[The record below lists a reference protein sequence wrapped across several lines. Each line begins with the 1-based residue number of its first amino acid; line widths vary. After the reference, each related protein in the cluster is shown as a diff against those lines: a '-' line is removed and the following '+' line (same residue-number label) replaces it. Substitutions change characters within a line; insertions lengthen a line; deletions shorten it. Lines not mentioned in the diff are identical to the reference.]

1 MKIGII
7 DSLHNSYVTK
17 ADIEQEVFGGRASVS
32 LFQAASADDLPQ
44 AALQCDGLISWHLV
58 ALQAPFINRLEQ
70 CRGIVRAAVG
80 FDNIDLAAARQRQIA
95 VANVPD
101 YGTEEVADH
110 ALAMALSLLRR
121 LPRGHDVVSRGSWDW
136 REVGSLPRLSQLHV
150 GIIGCGRIGMAAAL
164 RFKAFG
170 CRVSFY
176 DPHVCSGVEKS
187 LGIQRCE
194 RLDELLQTADL
205 VSIHTPLNEQTHHL
219 IGARE
224 LAALSGKYLINTA
237 RGPIIDGQALR
248 HAVSDGLLAGLG
260 LDVYEDERHAIP
272 DTFLGR
278 DDVLLSPH
286 VAFYSQ
292 AALPEL
298 RAKAAQVLLGILEN
312 GSHRN
317 VVN

>member
-7 DSLHNSYVTK
+7 DSVHNSYVSK
-17 ADIEQEVFGGRASVS
+17 PDIEQNVVGGRASIS
-32 LFQAASADDLPQ
+32 LFQVASTDDLPQ
-44 AALQCDGLISWHLV
+44 AAIQCDGLISWHLV
-58 ALQAPFINRLEQ
+58 ALQAPFINSLER

-80 FDNIDLAAARQRQIA
+80 FDNIDLAAARLRHIE

-110 ALAMALSLLRR
+110 ALSMALALLRR
-121 LPRGHDVVSRGSWDW
+121 LPRGHGVVSRGSWDW
-136 REVGSLPRLSQLHV
+136 REVGALPRMSQLQV

-170 CRVSFY
+170 CQVSFY
-176 DPHVCSGVEKS
+176 DPHVCSGVEKA
-187 LGIQRCE
+187 LGLQRCE
-194 RLDELLQTADL
+194 TLAELLCKVSL
-205 VSIHTPLNEQTHHL
+205 VSIHTPLNEQTRHL

-224 LAALSGKYLINTA
+224 LAMLRGKYLINTA
-237 RGPIIDGQALR
+237 RGPIIDGQALCD
-248 HAVSDGLLAGLG
+248 AVADGLLAGLG

-272 DTFLGR
+272 EQFLGR
-278 DDVLLSPH
+278 DEVLLSPH
-286 VAFYSQ
+286 VAFYSE

-298 RAKAAQVLLGILEN
+298 RAKAAQVLMNILEQGN
-312 GSHRN
+312 HRN

>member
-1 MKIGII
+1 MKIAII
-7 DSLHNSYVTK
+7 DSLHNSYVS
-17 ADIEQEVFGGRASVS
+17 APDIEQGVFG
-32 LFQAASADDLPQ
+32 QAGEVTLYQTRTAAELPPQ
-44 AALQCDGLISWHLV
+44 ALECDGIISWHLV
-58 ALQAPFINRLEQ
+58 PLDRAAIDRFSA

-80 FDNIDLAAARQRQIA
+80 FDNIDLVAARERQIE

-136 REVGSLPRLSQLHV
+136 REVGSLPRLSRLQV

-170 CRVSFY
+170 CRVSIY
-176 DPHVCSGVEKS
+176 DPYVCSGVEKS
-187 LGIQRCE
+187 LGVERCE
-194 RLDELLQTADL
+194 TLDELLNKVDL
-205 VSIHTPLNEQTHHL
+205 VSIHTPLNAQTRHL
-219 IGARE
+219 IGRKE
-224 LAALSGKYLINTA
+224 LGALRGKYLINTA
-237 RGPIIDGQALR
+237 RGPIIDGEALSD
-248 HAVSDGLLAGLG
+248 AVSDGLLAGLG
-260 LDVYEDERHAIP
+260 LDVFEDEAQALP
-272 DTFLGR
+272 AVFLGR
-278 DDVLLSPH
+278 DEVLLSPH

-298 RAKAAQVLLGILEN
+298 RAKAARVLLDILRQ

>member
-1 MKIGII
+1 MKIAII
-7 DSLHNSYVTK
+7 DSLHNSYVSTP
-17 ADIEQEVFGGRASVS
+17 DIERRVFAEAGEVR
-32 LFQAASADDLPQ
+32 LFHVRSADDLPEE
-44 AALQCDGLISWHLV
+44 ALACDGIISWHLV
-58 ALQAPFINRLEQ
+58 PLGAAVLKRLSA

-80 FDNIDLAAARQRQIA
+80 FDNIDLAAARERQIE

-121 LPRGHDVVSRGSWDW
+121 LPRGQAVVSRGSWDW
-136 REVGSLPRLSQLHV
+136 REVGRLPRLSQMQV
-150 GIIGCGRIGMAAAL
+150 GIIGCGRIGMAVAL

-176 DPHVCSGVEKS
+176 DPYVCSGVEKA
-187 LGIQRCE
+187 LGLERCE
-194 RLDELLQTADL
+194 RLDDLLHKVDL
-205 VSIHTPLNEQTHHL
+205 VSVHAPLNPQTHHL
-219 IGARE
+219 IRRKE
-224 LAALSGKYLINTA
+224 LTALRGKYLINTA
-237 RGPIIDGQALR
+237 RGPIIDGNALSD
-248 HAVSDGLLAGLG
+248 AVSDGLLAGLG
-260 LDVYEDERHAIP
+260 LDVYEDESQAIP
-272 DTFLGR
+272 AVFAGR

-286 VAFYSQ
+286 VAFYSE

-298 RAKAAQVLLGILEN
+298 RSKAAQVLLAILAK

>member
-7 DSLHNSYVTK
+7 DSLHNSYVSK
-17 ADIEQEVFGGRASVS
+17 ADIEQDVFGGRASVS
-32 LFQAASADDLPQ
+32 LFQVSSADQLPQ

-58 ALQAPFINRLEQ
+58 PLQAAFINRLER

-80 FDNIDLAAARQRQIA
+80 FDNIDLVAARERHIE

-110 ALAMALSLLRR
+110 ALSMALSLLRR

-136 REVGSLPRLSQLHV
+136 REVGALPRMSQLHV

-170 CRVSFY
+170 CQVSFY
-176 DPHVCSGVEKS
+176 DPLVCSGVEKS
-187 LGIQRCE
+187 LGLQRCE
-194 RLDELLQTADL
+194 TLEQLLHKADL

-224 LAALSGKYLINTA
+224 LAMLNGKYLINTA
-237 RGPIIDGQALR
+237 RGPIIDSQALR
-248 HAVSDGLLAGLG
+248 DAVADGLLAGLG
-260 LDVYEDERHAIP
+260 LDVYEDERQAIP
-272 DTFLGR
+272 EQFLGR

-286 VAFYSQ
+286 VAFYSE

-298 RAKAAQVLLGILEN
+298 RAKAAQVLLSILEQ

>member
-7 DSLHNSYVTK
+7 DSLHNSYVSK
-17 ADIEQEVFGGRASVS
+17 ADIEQDVFGGRASVS
-32 LFQAASADDLPQ
+32 LFQVSSADQLPQ

-58 ALQAPFINRLEQ
+58 PLQAAFINRLER

-80 FDNIDLAAARQRQIA
+80 FDNIDLAAARERHIE

-110 ALAMALSLLRR
+110 ALSMALSLLRR

-136 REVGSLPRLSQLHV
+136 REVGTLPRMSQLHV

-170 CRVSFY
+170 CQVSFY
-176 DPHVCSGVEKS
+176 DPLACSGVEKS
-187 LGIQRCE
+187 LGLQRCE
-194 RLDELLQTADL
+194 TLEQLLHKADL

-224 LAALSGKYLINTA
+224 LAMLHGKYLINTA
-237 RGPIIDGQALR
+237 RGPIIDSQALR
-248 HAVSDGLLAGLG
+248 DAVADGLLAGLG
-260 LDVYEDERHAIP
+260 LDVYEDERQAIP
-272 DTFLGR
+272 EQFLGR

-286 VAFYSQ
+286 VAFYSE

-298 RAKAAQVLLGILEN
+298 RAKAAQVLLSILEQ

>member
-7 DSLHNSYVTK
+7 DSLHNRYVTK
-17 ADIEQEVFGGRASVS
+17 ADIEQEVFGGRATVS
-32 LFQAASADDLPQ
+32 LFQTASADDLPQ

-58 ALQAPFINRLEQ
+58 PLQAPFINRLEQ

-80 FDNIDLAAARQRQIA
+80 FDNIDLAAARQRNIE

-110 ALAMALSLLRR
+110 AVAMALSLLRR
-121 LPRGHDVVSRGSWDW
+121 LPRGHTVVSRGSWDW
-136 REVGSLPRLSQLHV
+136 REVGALPRLSQLQV

-170 CRVSFY
+170 CQVSFF

-194 RLDELLQTADL
+194 TLAELLHKVDL
-205 VSIHTPLNEQTHHL
+205 ISIHAPLNEQTHHL
-219 IGARE
+219 IGPRE

-248 HAVSDGLLAGLG
+248 DAVVDGLLAGVG
-260 LDVYEDERHAIP
+260 LDVYEDERQGIP
-272 DTFLGR
+272 EQFLGR

-286 VAFYSQ
+286 VAFYSE
-292 AALPEL
+292 AALAEL
-298 RAKAAQVLLGILEN
+298 RAKAAQVLLSILEK